1 MASPRPPIIGLLL
14 AAGRASRFRAATGR
28 DKLAEPIPL
37 GLPYA
42 GIPVIAASAS
52 ALRAAVDEVV
62 VVVDEGNV
70 RAIGLAEALGCTAL
84 RCSSG
89 GTGESIALGVAA
101 RPNAAGWIVA
111 LADMP
116 FIRSATIRAV
126 AEALTRDSIVAP
138 VHNGQRGHPVGF
150 GRVHGPALMKLT
162 GDDGARAIIAAAKPL
177 LIETDDAGVLRDI
190 DSPDDWKVVKVS

>member
-1 MASPRPPIIGLLL
+1 ML

-28 DKLAEPIPL
+28 DKLAEPIPI

-42 GIPVIAASAS
+42 GIPVIAASVS

-62 VVVDEGNV
+62 AIVDQDNG
-70 RAIGLAEALGCTAL
+70 RAIGLIEALGGTAL

-89 GTGESIALGVAA
+89 GSGELIAMGVAA
-101 RPNAAGWIVA
+101 RPDAAGWLVA

-126 AEALTRDSIVAP
+126 VEALAHNNLVAP
-138 VHNGQRGHPVGF
+138 TYHGQRGHPVGF
-150 GRVHGPALMKLT
+150 GRSHGKALMALT
-162 GDDGARAIIAAAKPL
+162 GDEGARTILANAKPS
-177 LIETDDAGVLRDI
+177 LIETDDPGILMDI
-190 DSPDDWKVVKVS
+190 DSPDDWAAAKA

>member
-1 MASPRPPIIGLLL
+1 MASTRAPIIGLLL

-62 VVVDEGNV
+62 AIVDQNNA
-70 RAIGLAEALGCTAL
+70 RAIGLIEALGCTAL

-89 GTGESIALGVAA
+89 GTGESIAMGVAA
-101 RPNAAGWIVA
+101 RPDAAGWLVA

-116 FIRSATIRAV
+116 FIRTATIRAI
-126 AEALTRDSIVAP
+126 AEALTRDTIVAP
-138 VHNGQRGHPVGF
+138 VHAGQRGHPVGF
-150 GRVHGPALMKLT
+150 GRGHGPALMKLT
-162 GDDGARAIIAAAKPL
+162 GDEGARAILANAKPL
-177 LIETDDAGVLRDI
+177 LIETDDGGVLRDI
-190 DSPDDWKVVKVS
+190 DSPDDWAAAKG